1 MSRVRE
7 ERMRFQV
14 SIRGTNFVLQLR
26 MAPLKIA
33 RMKLL
38 MPNSGFGNDV
48 GMLLPRLQPGIKVFW
63 MLIFVKKRKR
73 KKEGFFCLS

>member
-1 MSRVRE
+1 M
-7 ERMRFQV
+7 
-14 SIRGTNFVLQLR
+14 LQLR

-63 MLIFVKKRKR
+63 MLIFVKKKEKEKKR
-73 KKEGFFCLS
+73 VSSACHNLVNCGGNSALALILIDR